1 MSLCCQAS
9 LEAMMKRVK
18 TTYDTGEAIKAL
30 PNNRPTWVY
39 TEKNQQHTFSCD
51 NCREYNIN
59 IVFNIL
65 GEYGNCPSCGKR
77 NYRLV
82 FNQKINSLSD
92 RFKKSAADIKDVRR
106 QEEEWKDLLGR
117 CVSLFDSIANDI
129 CEQLLRLP
137 AIPKRKK
144 ELGRMSFQNICN
156 ANDRFKEWYAFE
168 ILAGFSEDEAG
179 FIHIM
184 FNRRHLVMHNE
195 SRVDQKYLDDTKD
208 TTVVLNQTIRVQ
220 SQEINRLIELIR
232 RAVNNLIDGYDSIQ

>member
-1 MSLCCQAS
+1 
-9 LEAMMKRVK
+9 
-18 TTYDTGEAIKAL
+18 
-30 PNNRPTWVY
+30 
-39 TEKNQQHTFSCD
+39 
-51 NCREYNIN
+51 
-59 IVFNIL
+59 
-65 GEYGNCPSCGKR
+65 
-77 NYRLV
+77 
-82 FNQKINSLSD
+82 
-92 RFKKSAADIKDVRR
+92 
-106 QEEEWKDLLGR
+106 
-117 CVSLFDSIANDI
+117 
-129 CEQLLRLP
+129 
-137 AIPKRKK
+137 
-144 ELGRMSFQNICN
+144 MSFQNICN